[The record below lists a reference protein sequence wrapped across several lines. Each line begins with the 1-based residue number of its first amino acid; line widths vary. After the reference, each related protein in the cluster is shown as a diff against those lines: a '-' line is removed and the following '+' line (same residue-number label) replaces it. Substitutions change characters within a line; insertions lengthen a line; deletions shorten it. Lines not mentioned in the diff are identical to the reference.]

1 MLEGGAHEVGRFL
14 TAPRGFCEANCIA
27 ERPIIKLNLQLF
39 AKEGPGG
46 EKTEPAT
53 EKKLTDA
60 RKEGQVAKSRE
71 LGQAFSLLALFL
83 ILKIWAGTVGHY
95 FLNGFRINYTRMKEM
110 TTLVGGEISVKDFC
124 RLLNDNIVRM
134 AIIVAPV
141 FIAGVIIAIVVD
153 IMQVK
158 WAPTTKP
165 LQPKFSKINP
175 ISGVKRIFSKEKLV
189 ELLKSLVK
197 LVLLGYLAYTAIR
210 DEMGVLFALF
220 DMSLPTAI
228 GVIGDIAIN
237 LGLKVS
243 AFYIVIGF
251 ADFGYQKWKFAED
264 MKMTKQEV
272 KDEWKN
278 AEGDPAIKGKQK
290 QRMMEASR
298 RRMMQ
303 AVPSADV
310 VITNPTHFAVAIKYD
325 VTVFDAP
332 YIVAKGEDFLAA
344 RIKERAAEAGV
355 DIVENKPLARMLY
368 YNVDLGSPIP
378 PELYQAVAEIL
389 AAIYNARQAG

>member
-1 MLEGGAHEVGRFL
+1 MFDNDLL
-14 TAPRGFCEANCIA
+14 
-27 ERPIIKLNLQLF
+27 KLNLQLF
-39 AKEGPGG
+39 AKEGAGG

-53 EKKLTDA
+53 EKKLSDA

-71 LGQAFSLLALFL
+71 LGQAFALLALFVV
-83 ILKIWAGTVGHY
+83 LKVWVGTMGHN
-95 FLNGFRINYTRMKEM
+95 FMNGFRMNYSRMKEM
-110 TTLVGGEISVKDFC
+110 TTLVNGEISVKDFT
-124 RLLNDNIVRM
+124 RLLNSNILQM
-134 AIIVAPV
+134 ALIVAPV
-141 FIAGVIIAIVVD
+141 FVAALVVAVVSD
-153 IMQVK
+153 VMQVK
-158 WAPTTKP
+158 WQPTSKP
-165 LQPKFSKINP
+165 LRPKFSKINP
-175 ISGVKRIFSKEKLV
+175 ISGFKRIFSKEKLID
-189 ELLKSLVK
+189 LLKSLLK
-197 LVLLGYLAYTAIR
+197 IILLGYLAYTTIR
-210 DEMGVLFALF
+210 GEFAVLFALY
-220 DMSLPTAI
+220 DVELIRAVTII
-228 GVIGDIAIN
+228 GEIAIN
-237 LGLKVS
+237 MGLKIS

-310 VITNPTHFAVAIKYD
+310 VITNPTHFAVAVKYD
-325 VTVFDAP
+325 VSVFDAP
-332 YIVAKGEDFLAA
+332 FVVAKGEDFLAA
-344 RIKERAAEAGV
+344 RIKERAEEAGV
-355 DIVENKPLARMLY
+355 EIVENKPLARMLY

-378 PELYQAVAEIL
+378 PELYQTVAEIL

>member
-1 MLEGGAHEVGRFL
+1 MFDDDLL
-14 TAPRGFCEANCIA
+14 
-27 ERPIIKLNLQLF
+27 KLNLQLF
-39 AKEGPGG
+39 AKEGAGG

-53 EKKLTDA
+53 EKKLSDA

-71 LGQAFSLLALFL
+71 LGQAFALLALFVV
-83 ILKIWAGTVGHY
+83 LKVWVGTMGHN
-95 FLNGFRINYTRMKEM
+95 FMNGFRMNYSRMKEM
-110 TTLVGGEISVKDFC
+110 TTLVNGEISVKDFT
-124 RLLNDNIVRM
+124 RLLNSNILQM
-134 AIIVAPV
+134 ALIVAPV
-141 FIAGVIIAIVVD
+141 FVAALVVAVVSD
-153 IMQVK
+153 VMQVK
-158 WAPTTKP
+158 WQPTSKP
-165 LQPKFSKINP
+165 LRPKFSKINP
-175 ISGVKRIFSKEKLV
+175 ISGFKRIFSKEKLID
-189 ELLKSLVK
+189 LLKSLLK
-197 LVLLGYLAYTAIR
+197 IILLGYLAYTTIR
-210 DEMGVLFALF
+210 GEFAVLFALY
-220 DMSLPTAI
+220 DVELIRAVTII
-228 GVIGDIAIN
+228 GEIAIN
-237 LGLKVS
+237 MGLKIS

-310 VITNPTHFAVAIKYD
+310 VITNPTHFAVAVKYD
-325 VTVFDAP
+325 VSVFDAP
-332 YIVAKGEDFLAA
+332 FVVAKGEDFLAA
-344 RIKERAAEAGV
+344 RIKERAEEAGV
-355 DIVENKPLARMLY
+355 EIVENKPLARMLY

-378 PELYQAVAEIL
+378 PELYQTVAEIL

>member
-1 MLEGGAHEVGRFL
+1 MFDDDLL
-14 TAPRGFCEANCIA
+14 
-27 ERPIIKLNLQLF
+27 KLNLQLF
-39 AKEGPGG
+39 AKEGAGG

-53 EKKLTDA
+53 EKKLSDA

-71 LGQAFSLLALFL
+71 LGQAFALLALFVV
-83 ILKIWAGTVGHY
+83 LKVWVGTMGHN
-95 FLNGFRINYTRMKEM
+95 FMNGFRMNYSRMKEM
-110 TTLVGGEISVKDFC
+110 TTLVNGEISVKDFT
-124 RLLNDNIVRM
+124 RLLNSNILQM
-134 AIIVAPV
+134 ALIVAPV
-141 FIAGVIIAIVVD
+141 FVAALVVAVVSD
-153 IMQVK
+153 VMQVK
-158 WAPTTKP
+158 WQPTSKP
-165 LQPKFSKINP
+165 LRPKFSKINP
-175 ISGVKRIFSKEKLV
+175 ISGFKRIFSKEKLID
-189 ELLKSLVK
+189 LLKSLLK
-197 LVLLGYLAYTAIR
+197 IILLGYLAYTTIR
-210 DEMGVLFALF
+210 GEFAVLFALY
-220 DMSLPTAI
+220 DVELIRAVTII
-228 GVIGDIAIN
+228 GEIAIN
-237 LGLKVS
+237 MGLKIS

-310 VITNPTHFAVAIKYD
+310 VITNPTHFAVAVKYD
-325 VTVFDAP
+325 VSVFDAP
-332 YIVAKGEDFLAA
+332 FVVAKGEDFLAA
-344 RIKERAAEAGV
+344 RIKERAEQAGV
-355 DIVENKPLARMLY
+355 EIVENKPLARMLY

-378 PELYQAVAEIL
+378 PELYQTVAEIL

>member
-1 MLEGGAHEVGRFL
+1 MSDKVELL
-14 TAPRGFCEANCIA
+14 
-27 ERPIIKLNLQLF
+27 KLNLQLF

-53 EKKLTDA
+53 EKKLSDA

-71 LGQAFSLLALFL
+71 LGQAFALLALFL
-83 ILKIWAGTVGHY
+83 VLKLWGASIGHN
-95 FLNGFRINYTRMKEM
+95 FMNSFRLNYTRMKEM

-124 RLLNDNIVRM
+124 RLLNTNILQM
-134 AIIVAPV
+134 ALMVAPV
-141 FIAGVIIAIVVD
+141 FIAAFVIAIVTD
-153 IMQVK
+153 IFQVK

-165 LQPKFSKINP
+165 LRPKFSKINP
-175 ISGVKRIFSKEKLV
+175 ISGFKRIFSKEKLL
-189 ELLKSLVK
+189 ELAKSLLKLFI
-197 LVLLGYLAYTAIR
+197 LGYMAYSTIKGEFA
-210 DEMGVLFALF
+210 VLFALF
-220 DMSLPTAI
+220 DMELISAI
-228 GVIGDIAIN
+228 GVIGNIAVN
-237 LGLKVS
+237 LGLKIS
-243 AFYIVIGF
+243 AVYIVIGF
-251 ADFGYQKWKFAED
+251 ADYGYQKWKFAED

-290 QRMMEASR
+290 QRMFEASR

-325 VTVFDAP
+325 VNVFDAP
-332 YIVAKGEDFLAA
+332 YVVAKGEDFLAA
-344 RIKERAAEAGV
+344 RIKEKAAEAGV

-378 PELYQAVAEIL
+378 PELYQIVAEIL
-389 AAIYNARQAG
+389 AAIYNARKIG

>member
-1 MLEGGAHEVGRFL
+1 MTKNYELL
-14 TAPRGFCEANCIA
+14 
-27 ERPIIKLNLQLF
+27 KLDLQLF

-53 EKKLTDA
+53 EKKLSDA

-71 LGQAFSLLALFL
+71 LGQALALLALF
-83 ILKIWAGTVGHY
+83 IVLKIWAGSIGHN
-95 FLNGFRINYTRMKEM
+95 FMNAFRINYTRMKEM
-110 TTLVGGEISVKDFC
+110 TTLVNGDISVKDFC
-124 RLLNDNIVRM
+124 RLLNINILRM
-134 AIIVAPV
+134 AVMVAPV
-141 FIAGVIIAIVVD
+141 FGAAVLVAILAD
-153 IMQVK
+153 IYQVK
-158 WAPTTKP
+158 WQPTTKP
-165 LQPKFSKINP
+165 LRPKFSKINP
-175 ISGVKRIFSKEKLV
+175 ISGFKRIFSKEKLLD
-189 ELLKSLVK
+189 LLKSLVK
-197 LVLLGYLAYTAIR
+197 LLLLGYMAYSTIRGELA
-210 DEMGVLFALF
+210 VLFALF
-220 DMSLPTAI
+220 DMELITAI

-237 LGLKVS
+237 LGLKIS
-243 AFYIVIGF
+243 ALYIVIGI
-251 ADFGYQKWKFAED
+251 ADYMYQKWKFAED

-278 AEGDPAIKGKQK
+278 TEGDPQIKGQQK
-290 QRMMEASR
+290 ARMREASR

-378 PELYQAVAEIL
+378 PELYQTVAEIL
-389 AAIYNARQAG
+389 AAIYNARQVG

>member
-1 MLEGGAHEVGRFL
+1 MPEEMILL
-14 TAPRGFCEANCIA
+14 Q
-27 ERPIIKLNLQLF
+27 LNLQLF

-53 EKKLTDA
+53 EKKLSDA
-60 RKEGQVAKSRE
+60 RKEGQVAKSKE
-71 LGQAFSLLALFL
+71 LGQAMTLLALFI
-83 ILKIWAGTVGHY
+83 ILKVWAGSMGKNFMSSFY
-95 FLNGFRINYTRMKEM
+95 ANYSRMKEM
-110 TTLVGGEISVKDFC
+110 TTLVEGQISTKDFC
-124 RLLNDNIVRM
+124 RLLNSNITRM
-134 AIIVAPV
+134 ALIVAPV
-141 FIAGVIIAIVVD
+141 FIAGFVIAIVVD
-153 IMQVK
+153 IFQVK
-158 WAPTTKP
+158 WEPTAKP

-175 ISGVKRIFSKEKLV
+175 ISGFKRIFSKEKLV
-189 ELLKSLVK
+189 ELLKSLIK
-197 LVLLGYLAYTAIR
+197 IALLGYMAYSTIKG
-210 DEMGVLFALF
+210 ELGVLFALF
-220 DMSLPTAI
+220 DMDLISAVK
-228 GVIGDIAIN
+228 VIGEIAIN
-237 LGLKVS
+237 LGLTIS

-251 ADFGYQKWKFAED
+251 ADYGYQKWKFAED

-278 AEGDPAIKGKQK
+278 TEGDPAIKGRQK

-325 VTVFDAP
+325 VDVFDAP
-332 YIVAKGEDFLAA
+332 YVVAKGEDFLAA

-378 PELYQAVAEIL
+378 PELYQTVAEIL
-389 AAIYNARQAG
+389 AAIYNARQAV

>member
-1 MLEGGAHEVGRFL
+1 MSGEQLYL
-14 TAPRGFCEANCIA
+14 LKID
-27 ERPIIKLNLQLF
+27 LQLF
-39 AKEGPGG
+39 AKEGAGG

-53 EKKLTDA
+53 EKKLSDA

-71 LGQAFSLLALFL
+71 LGQAFALLALFI
-83 ILKIWAGTVGHY
+83 ILRIWAGSIGHN
-95 FLNGFRINYTRMKEM
+95 FMNGFRLNYNRMKEM

-124 RLLNDNIVRM
+124 RLLNSNILQM
-134 AIIVAPV
+134 ALIVAPV
-141 FIAGVIIAIVVD
+141 FIAAVLVAIVTD
-153 IMQVK
+153 IFQVK
-158 WAPTTKP
+158 WSPTTKP
-165 LQPKFSKINP
+165 LRPKFSKLNP
-175 ISGVKRIFSKEKLV
+175 ISGFKRIFSKEKLL
-189 ELLKSLVK
+189 ELLKSLLK
-197 LVLLGYLAYTAIR
+197 LLILGYMAYSTLRGQFA
-210 DEMGVLFALF
+210 VLFSLF
-220 DMSLPTAI
+220 DMDLGSAI

-237 LGLKVS
+237 LGLKIS
-243 AFYIVIGF
+243 ALYIVIGF
-251 ADFGYQKWKFAED
+251 ADYGYQKWKFAED

-278 AEGDPAIKGKQK
+278 AEGDPAIKGRQK
-290 QRMMEASR
+290 QRMREASR

-344 RIKERAAEAGV
+344 RIREKAAEAGV

-378 PELYQAVAEIL
+378 PELYQTVAEIL
-389 AAIYNARQAG
+389 AAIYNARAAG